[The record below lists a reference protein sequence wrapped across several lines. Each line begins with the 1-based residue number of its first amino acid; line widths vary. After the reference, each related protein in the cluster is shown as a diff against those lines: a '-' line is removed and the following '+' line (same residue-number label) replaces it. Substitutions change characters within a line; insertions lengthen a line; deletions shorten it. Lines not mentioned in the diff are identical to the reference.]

1 MPESWRIVLKKAE
14 GCFAMGNS
22 LEKIFLYIAM
32 VALIL
37 SFPWLAFFLII
48 AYLAQEDNKQ
58 E

>member
-1 MPESWRIVLKKAE
+1 
-14 GCFAMGNS
+14 MGNS

-32 VALIL
+32 VVLVL

-48 AYLAQEDNKQ
+48 AYLANEDNKQ

>member
-1 MPESWRIVLKKAE
+1 MF
-14 GCFAMGNS
+14 FAMGNS

-32 VALIL
+32 VVLIL
-37 SFPWLAFFLII
+37 SFPWLAFFPII